1 MAKGKLSEPLG
12 KAERS
17 THTQD
22 DAQDTNEEPSPVQA
36 SASIPAAQAAPKTD
50 TSTLATPR
58 YRKIDP
64 SRCRPWALHNRD
76 AAWLI
81 PEHCADLIHS
91 IRSEGQL
98 DLGLVRKLADD
109 PHHDFE
115 IICGAGTAS
124 RSCPR
129 PRSRPACSI

>member
-1 MAKGKLSEPLG
+1 MAKSKLSEALDKTEP
-12 KAERS
+12 S
-17 THTQD
+17 TQSQD
-22 DAQDTNEEPSPVQA
+22 DTQDTNKEPSPAQA
-36 SASIPAAQAAPKTD
+36 SASIPATQAARKTD
-50 TSTLATPR
+50 TSSLATPR

-76 AAWLI
+76 AVWLS

-98 DLGLVRKLADD
+98 DLGRVRKPADD